1 MPIPVFVNA
10 YRRAYALRERA
21 LRAADAGLYDAA
33 AFYMRKIIEVI
44 ADSFVER
51 YRELGRGAEFEIF
64 CRRNGR
70 STYSLNEKVD
80 FLCSQEN
87 IPAASRDAYDAVRT
101 YGNAA
106 VHKTD
111 FREDPRQ
118 HAELM
123 RRLDAELTSFYR
135 MAMGD

>member
-1 MPIPVFVNA
+1 MPVPVFVNA
-10 YRRAYALRERA
+10 YRCAYELRERA
-21 LRAADAGLYDAA
+21 LRAADAGLFDEA
-33 AFYMRKIIEVI
+33 AFWRGTVSAGD
-44 ADSFVER
+44 ADGVVER
-51 YRELGRGAEFEIF
+51 SRVWGR
-64 CRRNGR
+64 
-70 STYSLNEKVD
+70 
-80 FLCSQEN
+80 
-87 IPAASRDAYDAVRT
+87 RDAYDAVRT

>member
-1 MPIPVFVNA
+1 MPVPVFVNA
-10 YRRAYALRERA
+10 YRCAYELRERA

-33 AFYMRKIIEVI
+33 AFYMRKIIEVV
-44 ADSFVER
+44 ADSFIER
-51 YRELGRGAEFEIF
+51 YQEIGRGAEFECF
-64 CRRNGR
+64 CRRNNR
-70 STYSLNEKVD
+70 S
-80 FLCSQEN
+80 CSQEN

>member
-1 MPIPVFVNA
+1 
-10 YRRAYALRERA
+10 
-21 LRAADAGLYDAA
+21 
-33 AFYMRKIIEVI
+33 MRKIIEVI

>member
-10 YRRAYALRERA
+10 YRRAYELRERA

-80 FLCSQEN
+80 FLCSQ
-87 IPAASRDAYDAVRT
+87 
-101 YGNAA
+101 
-106 VHKTD
+106 
-111 FREDPRQ
+111 
-118 HAELM
+118 
-123 RRLDAELTSFYR
+123 
-135 MAMGD
+135 